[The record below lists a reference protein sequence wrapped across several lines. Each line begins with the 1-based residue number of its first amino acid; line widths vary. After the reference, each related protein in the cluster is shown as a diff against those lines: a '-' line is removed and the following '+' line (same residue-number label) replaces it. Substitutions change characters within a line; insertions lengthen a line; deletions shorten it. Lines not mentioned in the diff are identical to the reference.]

1 MLFPRAYA
9 ASPKIS
15 ALHACL
21 ADALTGKVIYE
32 YNGSERAPMA
42 STTKIMTAVL
52 ALENMD
58 MSEIITVSENAA
70 RQEGSSAYFAPGD
83 KVPAEEVIYGLMLNS
98 GNDAAIA
105 IAEHISGSS
114 ESFAELMNEK
124 ARQLGALD
132 TNFSNPN
139 GLDSQS
145 HYTTAEDLA
154 KITAYAL
161 KNDEFRKIVSEKAH
175 KTDYSS
181 GTVWFSNHNK
191 LLNMY
196 DGCIGVKTG
205 FTKRSGRCLVS
216 AAERGGITLICVTLN
231 DPDDWADHKALLDFG
246 FESAREKQAV
256 KKGDVLKE
264 IKTKGAKS
272 VPAEAAE
279 DFSYSVWGAD
289 RTEIVTHT
297 LPEIRADIDAGE
309 KIGYMDIISNGNVI
323 GRVDLLA
330 GEKYVNKRSLIDKIR
345 AFIGKKTF

>member
-98 GNDAAIA
+98 GNDAAVA

-145 HYTTAEDLA
+145 HYTTVEDLA

-181 GTVWFSNHNK
+181 GTVWFSNHNNQTHHF
-191 LLNMY
+191 LSVSPNL
-196 DGCIGVKTG
+196 GC
-205 FTKRSGRCLVS
+205 
-216 AAERGGITLICVTLN
+216 
-231 DPDDWADHKALLDFG
+231 
-246 FESAREKQAV
+246 SARSCLGIP
-256 KKGDVLKE
+256 KKHNFQLPLQTLVLSSRYPQVSKCW
-264 IKTKGAKS
+264 
-272 VPAEAAE
+272 
-279 DFSYSVWGAD
+279 F
-289 RTEIVTHT
+289 
-297 LPEIRADIDAGE
+297 
-309 KIGYMDIISNGNVI
+309 
-323 GRVDLLA
+323 
-330 GEKYVNKRSLIDKIR
+330 
-345 AFIGKKTF
+345 